1 MTIAERIKRRREQLG
16 LSQEDLARKLGY
28 RSRSSITKIEKEASG
43 LPQQKIAAIAKALDT
58 TPGYIMGWEDAP
70 ALNLPPVFRPVKLR
84 KVPMLGNVA
93 CGEPILA
100 VEEKEV
106 FVFADADIKA
116 DFCLTAKGDSMI
128 NARIFNGDTV
138 FIKAMPEVENGDIA
152 AVIIGDEAT
161 LKRVYYYPEEN
172 KIALVPENPLYK
184 VQYYQGKTLDQ
195 IRIVGKAVALQTEV
209 H

>member
-1 MTIAERIKRRREQLG
+1 MDKGQRIKKLRIKKG
-16 LSQEDLARKLGY
+16 LTQIELAKLLHT
-28 RSRSSITKIEKEASG
+28 TKQTISKYETGIVTNIPSDRIEHLAE
-43 LPQQKIAAIAKALDT
+43 LLDT
-58 TPGYIMGWEDAP
+58 TPEFILGWEDAP

-93 CGEPILA
+93 CGEPMLA